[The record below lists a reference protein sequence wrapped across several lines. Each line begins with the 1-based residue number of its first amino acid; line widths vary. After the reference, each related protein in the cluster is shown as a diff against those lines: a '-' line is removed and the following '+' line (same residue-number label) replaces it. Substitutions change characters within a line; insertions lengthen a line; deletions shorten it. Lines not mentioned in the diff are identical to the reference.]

1 MTIGQTSLPP
11 QLRAAVRRHDLGGL
25 EQRVRHRPSIWST
38 IGVVF
43 LVIAA
48 AEFARADVTAPI
60 SIAALVVAPI
70 VAAYWLFT
78 TRSKLRGG
86 LFVFQNGIA
95 DVYGRYVQTVL
106 TYREISRVSE
116 LTTIYLLN
124 LIPVGQERECTIT
137 ATRAG
142 QPIQLKL
149 TSAYKDMKSVTALV
163 RLRSREAR
171 VD

>member
-1 MTIGQTSLPP
+1 MTISQASLPP
-11 QLRAAVRRHDLGGL
+11 QLRAAVRRHDLGRL

-38 IGVVF
+38 IGVIF

-70 VAAYWLFT
+70 VAAYWLFS
-78 TRSKLRGG
+78 TRTKLRGG

-95 DVYGRYVQTVL
+95 DVYGTYVQTVL
-106 TYREISRVSE
+106 TYQEISRVGE

-124 LIPVGQERECTIT
+124 LIPVGWQHECTIT

-142 QPIQLKL
+142 QPIQLTL
-149 TSAYKDMKSVTALV
+149 TSAYRDMKSVAALI
-163 RLRSREAR
+163 RLRSHWGR

>member
-11 QLRAAVRRHDLGGL
+11 QLRAAVRRHDLGRL
-25 EQRVRHRPSIWST
+25 EQRVRHRSST
-38 IGVVF
+38 LSTVGVIM
-43 LVIAA
+43 LVLAA
-48 AEFARADVTAPI
+48 AEFAQADITAPI
-60 SIAALVVAPI
+60 SIAALVVVPV
-70 VAAYWLFT
+70 VAAYWLFS

-95 DVYGRYVQTVL
+95 DVYGKYVQTVF
-106 TYREISRVSE
+106 TYKEISHVGE

-124 LIPVGQERECTIT
+124 LIPIGREHECTVT

-142 QPIQLKL
+142 QSIQLTL
-149 TSAYKDMKSVTALV
+149 TSAYQDMKSVAALI
-163 RLRSREAR
+163 RLRSNESK